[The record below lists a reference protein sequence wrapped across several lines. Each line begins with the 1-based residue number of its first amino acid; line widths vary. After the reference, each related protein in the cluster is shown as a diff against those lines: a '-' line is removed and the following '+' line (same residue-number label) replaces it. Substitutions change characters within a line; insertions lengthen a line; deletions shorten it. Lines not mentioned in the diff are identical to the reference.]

1 VQVLVLFGCLCVCVC
16 VRRCVGVR
24 VGKLTGADH
33 VEQRLA
39 ILGTLSGHLLQ
50 VWYMFVRVHLRMHMP
65 MSRHAHADARRVFQ
79 AEA

>member
-1 VQVLVLFGCLCVCVC
+1 M
-16 VRRCVGVR
+16 
-24 VGKLTGADH
+24 
-33 VEQRLA
+33 EQRLA